1 MRGLTR
7 SRWIRF
13 YSGSTATSL
22 FPKQSCSF
30 CLIFRTAGFARW
42 MDRQTIWP
50 APYYPWIFDKEQ
62 RIQLGRAGKSYQQ
75 DSNLNYGGEGYIN
88 PFRASL
94 KRVVGGTFWFRT
106 YPSEEEAP
114 RGTCWKHEP
123 TTNQKI
129 YASYQNTSP
138 NTTHRI
144 ERTFYSSSFRID
156 NQTQLNL
163 HQKLTYTPNIYLNYF
178 GLSIRVEKWSDVT
191 REVLVIPGWV
201 NGGPPKTLYL
211 VVKEN
216 VTPIVI
222 VSPATYVSFTTMP
235 EKGEKFSFEATCV
248 QAIWCPENPV
258 PDVYGYQ
265 MTMREDYL
273 STLETTTT
281 PTTILP
287 ATITTATTTTIT
299 TAVTTTTTITATTT
313 TSQTTSKETTTA
325 KDKPKNIFS
334 RYKWEWIGAGIA
346 LIVGIGIIL
355 IIVLVRACRRPPIV
369 SSAFNLNLNVTTN
382 DMERAQHKTP
392 LPNLRRCYNSLPNA
406 CRWHKSS
413 SQFSSTI
420 SGDSPIVF
428 DWADGTP
435 FTFQFW
441 APEEPDNQG
450 GQQVK
455 GFAGVVIQ
463 LQPWRL
469 FGKPWEM
476 GRCGA

>member
-1 MRGLTR
+1 MFVPNITCPVDTLFDGYAGGDPGIAKLEAHHLDSGT

-42 MDRQTIWP
+42 MDRLTIWP

-62 RIQLGRAGKSYQQ
+62 RMQLGRTGKSYQQ
-75 DSNLNYGGEGYIN
+75 ESYLNYGVELFGFE
-88 PFRASL
+88 
-94 KRVVGGTFWFRT
+94 
-106 YPSEEEAP
+106 
-114 RGTCWKHEP
+114 H
-123 TTNQKI
+123 
-129 YASYQNTSP
+129 
-138 NTTHRI
+138 THRKRKYHVVLAGNTNRPPI
-144 ERTFYSSSFRID
+144 KKRTFYSSRFRID
-156 NQTQLNL
+156 NQTALNL

-235 EKGEKFSFEATCV
+235 EKGEKFSLEATCV

-265 MTMREDYL
+265 MTISEDYL
-273 STLETTTT
+273 STFETTTT
-281 PTTILP
+281 QTTILP
-287 ATITTATTTTIT
+287 TTTTTATTTTIT
-299 TAVTTTTTITATTT
+299 TAETTTTTTTATTT

-369 SSAFNLNLNVTTN
+369 SSAFNLNLNVNTN
-382 DMERAQHKTP
+382 DMERGFPDTFSKQNV
-392 LPNLRRCYNSLPNA
+392 NLMRHA
-406 CRWHKSS
+406 
-413 SQFSSTI
+413 
-420 SGDSPIVF
+420 
-428 DWADGTP
+428 
-435 FTFQFW
+435 
-441 APEEPDNQG
+441 
-450 GQQVK
+450 
-455 GFAGVVIQ
+455 
-463 LQPWRL
+463 
-469 FGKPWEM
+469 
-476 GRCGA
+476 